1 MSAYLYAWNPR
12 RWNWKD
18 LQEGI
23 AYVNNDERYDR
34 PWRCRTRKIAV
45 GDLFFL
51 MRLGLEPKGIIGCG
65 YVSSTAYERPHWDPG
80 KNAKGIKISYTD
92 LFFTVLSE
100 NPIIHLEE
108 LNYKF
113 PNYNWTPQ
121 SSGMIIPDGIEYEL
135 SSIIQNDNKNRFSKQ
150 TKQFRR
156 YREGKPRIINY
167 KTYDRSL
174 PARQECIG
182 YYGYDCSVCGFN
194 FEAIFGDLG
203 KNYIEVHHLKQI
215 ADIGEEYRIE
225 PIKDLRPVCA
235 NCHRM
240 LHKQRPA
247 LSIEELSDRR
257 KGIA

>member
-12 RWNWKD
+12 KWNWKD

-23 AYVNNDERYDR
+23 SCVSNDEWYDR
-34 PWRCRTRKIAV
+34 PWRCVTRKVAV

-51 MRLGLEPKGIIGCG
+51 VRLGSEPKGIMGCG
-65 YVSSTAYERPHWDPG
+65 YVSSNTYERPHWDPEKRDRG
-80 KNAKGIKISYTD
+80 RKVRYVD

-100 NPIIHLEE
+100 SPIIHLEE
-108 LNYKF
+108 LNIKF

-121 SSGMIIPDGIEYEL
+121 SSGMIIPDDIESDL
-135 SSIIQNDNKNRFSKQ
+135 SLLIQNRNRMTLSKQ
-150 TKQFRR
+150 KEHLVS
-156 YREGKPRIINY
+156 YIEGKPKITNH
-167 KTYDRSL
+167 KTYDRSI

-194 FEAIFGDLG
+194 FETTFGDLG

-215 ADIGEEYRIE
+215 ADTGEEYRIE

-247 LSIEELSDRR
+247 LSIEELSARR